1 MVYFQDLRYCLFFYE
16 VVLGGGVGCSAFE
29 MQKPKK
35 FVAPKRGGGGGGQAG
50 TTAGKFGV

>member
-1 MVYFQDLRYCLFFYE
+1 M
-16 VVLGGGVGCSAFE
+16 GCSAFE

-35 FVAPKRGGGGGGQAG
+35 FVAPNRGGGAGGGGQAG